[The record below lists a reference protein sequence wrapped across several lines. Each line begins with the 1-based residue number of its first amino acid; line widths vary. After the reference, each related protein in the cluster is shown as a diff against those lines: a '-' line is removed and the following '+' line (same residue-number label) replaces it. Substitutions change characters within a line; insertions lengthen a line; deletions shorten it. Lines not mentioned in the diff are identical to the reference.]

1 MHPKV
6 ILFIS
11 HGGMSGVYEAVD
23 AGVPVLGFPIFY
35 DQSRNIKHLVYAE
48 MAISMD
54 LLTITKD
61 TLLNSILEIIN
72 NKK

>member
-1 MHPKV
+1 MK
-6 ILFIS
+6 LFIS
-11 HGGMSGVYEAVD
+11 HGGIAGVYEAID

-35 DQSRNIKHLVYAE
+35 DQPRNLDHLVQAG

-54 LLTITKD
+54 LLSVSKD
-61 TLLNSILEIIN
+61 RLLNATLELTN